1 MRRGDLLGTLK
12 KARSP
17 RKVCGNTGKITVSS
31 AMGRAM
37 KARIEV
43 TSLKFRRNKPETG
56 RSASLISFGISFGL
70 LFSIA
75 VSNSAFSATGEKESG
90 VVDNYRKGAE
100 QKRLMSNKEGVSS
113 ADPVLSEVAKIA
125 PDLERF
131 AMEFVFGQVLS
142 RPGLDLKQREIATLA
157 TLTALGGAEAELRLH
172 VGTALDVGLSKEQIV
187 EVLLQQVVYAGFPR
201 AINALLVA
209 KGVFESRGL

>member
-1 MRRGDLLGTLK
+1 MRRAELFVLSQR
-12 KARSP
+12 ARSP
-17 RKVCGNTGKITVSS
+17 KRLRRDPRKSMMSS
-31 AMGRAM
+31 VVGMVVEEGL
-37 KARIEV
+37 EV
-43 TSLKFRRNKPETG
+43 VSLKLKINRPVMRYIASLRLCSISFALLLATAVPNTALAETG
-56 RSASLISFGISFGL
+56 VEIQ
-70 LFSIA
+70 
-75 VSNSAFSATGEKESG
+75 
-90 VVDNYRKGAE
+90 DNYRKGAE
-100 QKRLMSNKEGVSS
+100 QKRLMSNKEGVSA

-142 RPGLDLKQREIATLA
+142 RPGLEVKQREIATLA
-157 TLTALGGAEAELRLH
+157 ALTALGGAEAELRLH

-209 KGVFESRGL
+209 KSVFEARGL

>member
-1 MRRGDLLGTLK
+1 MKRGDLLGMLK
-12 KARSP
+12 EARSSE
-17 RKVCGNTGKITVSS
+17 KLCGNPGKITMSS
-31 AMGRAM
+31 AVGRAM
-37 KARIEV
+37 EAGIEV
-43 TSLKFRRNKPETG
+43 VSLKFKRHRPATRK
-56 RSASLISFGISFGL
+56 SASLSSFGISFAL
-70 LFSIA
+70 LFAIA
-75 VSNSAFSATGEKESG
+75 VANTAFAETGVGSQ
-90 VVDNYRKGAE
+90 DNYRKGAE
-100 QKRLMSNKEGVSS
+100 QKRLMSNKEGVSA

-209 KGVFESRGL
+209 KSVFESRGLL